1 MTNSGIYP
9 NISVVLC
16 YPELISCIYNLQ
28 APNLYRLSENLW
40 RKKRKK
46 KKKKGRRG
54 GQQEN
59 LKAVELHLS
68 LRQHLQSALPARKTR
83 KEQPDGGGAVVL
95 SSSQRGGGVVGGGE
109 LLCHVIEI
117 SKSWSTLLYFSL
129 TGATFAGVSLSS
141 LIIKQRSPLFCRL
154 KGFPNLINTG
164 RNNNNKSINNG
175 NMASSVLLY
184 FCIAGNTLGCGGKVM
199 CANANVWASCLAE
212 DGGRAAEGLTF
223 SSVSSRCA
231 HNAAANPLAG

>member
-1 MTNSGIYP
+1 MKEVTLYSNPLDPSPTTYGNVNVLIEVSKGKCKSMTNSGIYP

-117 SKSWSTLLYFSL
+117 SKS
-129 TGATFAGVSLSS
+129 
-141 LIIKQRSPLFCRL
+141 
-154 KGFPNLINTG
+154 
-164 RNNNNKSINNG
+164 
-175 NMASSVLLY
+175 
-184 FCIAGNTLGCGGKVM
+184 
-199 CANANVWASCLAE
+199 
-212 DGGRAAEGLTF
+212 
-223 SSVSSRCA
+223 
-231 HNAAANPLAG
+231 